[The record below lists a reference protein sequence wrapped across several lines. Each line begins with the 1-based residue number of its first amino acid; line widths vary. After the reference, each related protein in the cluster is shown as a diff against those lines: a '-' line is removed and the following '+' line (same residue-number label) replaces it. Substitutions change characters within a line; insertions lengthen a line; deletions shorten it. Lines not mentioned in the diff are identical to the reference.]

1 MITTRPRTFCFSL
14 WRTKIRFFD
23 GFRIPKV
30 NSHHLLPIFYHSLIH
45 RYQVSISWTFAN
57 LKFHSV
63 KSKIE
68 FSGNQFKNSTVLS
81 PYHVITEGAEME
93 QGIYKIRFDLF
104 VNGNHESDSK
114 DLEGQV
120 TSCETEFIYD
130 EKSVL
135 TETDQ
140 YSFRLLPGKT
150 SRFYKIRLPN
160 QITKHNRL
168 RT

>member
-1 MITTRPRTFCFSL
+1 M
-14 WRTKIRFFD
+14 
-23 GFRIPKV
+23 
-30 NSHHLLPIFYHSLIH
+30 
-45 RYQVSISWTFAN
+45 
-57 LKFHSV
+57 
-63 KSKIE
+63 
-68 FSGNQFKNSTVLS
+68 
-81 PYHVITEGAEME
+81 ITEGAEME

-150 SRFYKIRLPN
+150 SRFCKIRLQN
-160 QITKHNRL
+160 QITKHNSL
-168 RT
+168 GT

>member
-1 MITTRPRTFCFSL
+1 MDFDLKKSIVIICILFSIGL
-14 WRTKIRFFD
+14 M
-23 GFRIPKV
+23 
-30 NSHHLLPIFYHSLIH
+30 NLIFHSL
-45 RYQVSISWTFAN
+45 
-57 LKFHSV
+57 

-104 VNGNHESDSK
+104 VSGNHESDSK
-114 DLEGQV
+114 DLEGLV

-140 YSFRLLPGKT
+140 YSFRLLPGNT
-150 SRFYKIRLPN
+150 FNNGS
-160 QITKHNRL
+160 ITEQD
-168 RT
+168 

>member
-1 MITTRPRTFCFSL
+1 M
-14 WRTKIRFFD
+14 
-23 GFRIPKV
+23 
-30 NSHHLLPIFYHSLIH
+30 
-45 RYQVSISWTFAN
+45 
-57 LKFHSV
+57 
-63 KSKIE
+63 
-68 FSGNQFKNSTVLS
+68 LS

-104 VNGNHESDSK
+104 VNGNHDSDSK

-150 SRFYKIRLPN
+150 S
-160 QITKHNRL
+160 
-168 RT
+168 